1 MTHESPERGNPEELF
16 SLAADVQRGFDEAE
30 KLPSRLERYG
40 FAKARAVATLG
51 NIRGIVNRS
60 EEEETGYTLQQLEK
74 LAATVPKLT
83 GCGEYLH
90 FRNYYTVGK
99 LRLHTANFCKVHLLC
114 PLCAIRRG
122 AKTLK
127 AYLDRYRAIIA
138 QRGEMRLSM
147 LTFTVKDGPDLA
159 ERFEH
164 LKKSIERCVDRRRWS
179 KSGNG
184 RRVVT
189 EWTKILGAV
198 GTYEIKRGANS
209 GEWHPH
215 VHMMVLHRERFD
227 WQALKDEWLKIT
239 GDSHVVNCTP
249 AKHPDQPELDFL
261 EICKYAVKF
270 SDMGKDDLIEAYLIL
285 SGRRMLFSLGE
296 FRGVKVPEALEDEP
310 LEDLPYVDLFY
321 GFFQGVYNL
330 VATCKQGE
338 QPYFVDPDSNHA
350 MVAFHAILAT
360 DTGTK
365 PILEHVPYSY
375 QEILKKPAKGFT
387 FSPDV
392 IFEVRKI
399 KAEMIERLNALD
411 VPSKSFKRLYETGQI
426 KGRTEY

>member
-1 MTHESPERGNPEELF
+1 MNHEPPERGNPEELD
-16 SLAADVQRGFDEAE
+16 SLAADVQRGYDEAE

-40 FAKARAVATLG
+40 LAKARAVATLG
-51 NIRGIVNRS
+51 NIQGVVNRS
-60 EEEETGYTLQQLEK
+60 EEEETAYTVQQIEK
-74 LAATVPKLT
+74 LAATITKLA

-99 LRLHTANFCKVHLLC
+99 VRLHTANFCKIHLLC

-138 QRGEMRLSM
+138 HQGEMKLSM
-147 LTFTVKDGPDLA
+147 LTYTVKDGPDLA

-164 LKKSIERCVDRRRWS
+164 LKKSIEQCVHRRRWS
-179 KSGNG
+179 KSGN
-184 RRVVT
+184 RIVT

-270 SDMGKDDLIEAYLIL
+270 SDMGKDDLLQAYLVL

-296 FRGVKVPEALEDEP
+296 FRSVKVPEALEDEP
-310 LEDLPYVDLFY
+310 LDDLPFVDLFY

-330 VATCKQGE
+330 VATRKQGE
-338 QPYFVDPDSNHA
+338 QFYFADPDSNHSV
-350 MVAFHAILAT
+350 VAFHAILAS
-360 DTGTK
+360 DMGKK
-365 PILEHVPYSY
+365 PILDYVPYTH
-375 QEILKKPAKGFT
+375 QESLKKPSKRLT
-387 FSPDV
+387 FPSDV
-392 IFEVRKI
+392 VLEVRKL
-399 KAEMIERLNALD
+399 KAEEQERLNALE
-411 VPSKSFKRLYETGQI
+411 VPAKSFKRLYESGQI
-426 KGRTEY
+426 KGKADY

>member
-1 MTHESPERGNPEELF
+1 MSDESPERGNPEELD

-30 KLPSRLERYG
+30 RLPSRLERYG

-51 NIRGIVNRS
+51 NIRGVVNRS
-60 EEEETGYTLQQLEK
+60 EFEDTGYTLKQLEK
-74 LAATVPKLT
+74 LAAQVPKLSS
-83 GCGEYLH
+83 CGEYLH
-90 FRNYYTVGK
+90 FRNYYTAGSV
-99 LRLHTANFCKVHLLC
+99 RLHSANFCKNHLLC

-127 AYLDRYRAIIA
+127 VYLDRYRAIIA
-138 QRGEMRLSM
+138 QRGKMRLSM

-164 LKKSIERCVDRRRWS
+164 LKHSIEECSRRRRDS
-179 KSGNG
+179 KAGN
-184 RRVVT
+184 RIVT

-198 GTYEIKRGANS
+198 GSYEIKRGKNS

-215 VHMMVLHRERFD
+215 VHIMVLHRDRFD

-249 AKHPDQPELDFL
+249 AKHPDNPEIDFL
-261 EICKYAVKF
+261 EVCKYSVKF
-270 SDMGKDDLIEAYLIL
+270 SDMDKDDLIEAYLVL

-296 FRGVKVPEALEDEP
+296 FRGVKVPEPLEDEP
-310 LEDLPYVDLFY
+310 LDNLPFVDLFY

-330 VATCKQGE
+330 VATRKQGE

-350 MVAFHAILAT
+350 VVAFHALVAS
-360 DTGTK
+360 DVGK
-365 PILEHVPYSY
+365 KAILEHVPYSY
-375 QEILKKPAKGFT
+375 QESLKKPVKRLRF
-387 FSPDV
+387 PDDV
-392 IFEVRKI
+392 IFEVRKL
-399 KAEMIERLNALD
+399 KAEELER
-411 VPSKSFKRLYETGQI
+411 KRSFQNLYKYGQV
-426 KGRTEY
+426 KGKPEYEPNSG

>member
-1 MTHESPERGNPEELF
+1 MNHESPERGNPEELT

-40 FAKARAVATLG
+40 VAKARAVATLG
-51 NIRGIVNRS
+51 NIRGVVNRS
-60 EEEETGYTLQQLEK
+60 EGEETGYTLQQIEK
-74 LAATVPKLT
+74 LAASVPKLA

-90 FRNYYTVGK
+90 FRNYFTVGK
-99 LRLHTANFCKVHLLC
+99 VRLHNANFCKIHLLC

-127 AYLDRYRAIIA
+127 AYLDRYHAIIA
-138 QRGEMRLSM
+138 LHGEMRLSM

-164 LKKSIERCVDRRRWS
+164 LKKSIEQCVARRS
-179 KSGNG
+179 KANNGN
-184 RRVVT
+184 RIVT

-239 GDSHVVNCTP
+239 GDSHVVNCAP

-270 SDMGKDDLIEAYLIL
+270 SDMGKDDLLQAYLVL

-296 FRGVKVPEALEDEP
+296 FRGVKVPESLND
-310 LEDLPYVDLFY
+310 EDLQGLPFIDLFY

-330 VATCKQGE
+330 VATRKQGE
-338 QPYFVDPDSNHA
+338 QPYFADPDSNHA
-350 MVAFHAILAT
+350 VVAFHAILAS
-360 DTGTK
+360 DMGK
-365 PILEHVPYSY
+365 KVILEHVPYSY
-375 QEILKKPAKGFT
+375 QETLKKPAKRLRFA
-387 FSPDV
+387 PDV
-392 IFEVRKI
+392 IFEVRKL
-399 KAEMIERLNALD
+399 KAEELERFNALE
-411 VPSKSFKRLYETGQI
+411 VPAKSFKRLYESGQV
-426 KGRTEY
+426 KGKADF